1 MKPIQGR
8 IPELESMRRYPE
20 RLYISG
26 STALLERRRVSIVG
40 SRRPTQYA
48 SAAAHRIASALAGYG
63 VAVVS
68 GGAMG
73 IDAAAHRGAGAA
85 NTIAVLPCGIDLR
98 YPAVN
103 AKLLEQISAEGL
115 LISQFEPG
123 FRATPWS
130 FVARNEIVVA
140 LSEVLVVAEAQKGS
154 GSMRSVEFARKMG
167 KKIYVLPHRIG
178 DSDGTNALLK
188 EGAAEVI
195 YDIDEFTALF
205 ADGDSNREKEEFID
219 FCSRHPTYEEVLE
232 KFGEHLFEAELEGRV
247 SVVNGRVIPR

>member
-1 MKPIQGR
+1 
-8 IPELESMRRYPE
+8 MRRYPN

-26 STALLERRRVSIVG
+26 DTALLERRRVSIVG

-48 SAAAHRIASALAGYG
+48 SAAAHRIASALARCG
-63 VAVVS
+63 VVVVS

-73 IDAAAHRGAGAA
+73 IDTAAHRGAGAA

-103 AKLLEQISAEGL
+103 AKLLEQISKEGL
-115 LISQFEPG
+115 LMSQFEPG

-154 GSMRSVEFARKMG
+154 GSMRSVEFARRMG

-178 DSDGTNALLK
+178 ESDGTNALLK
-188 EGAAEVI
+188 EGAAEAI
-195 YDIDEFTALF
+195 YDI
-205 ADGDSNREKEEFID
+205 EEFISLFTQGGSSRAGEELIE
-219 FCSRHPTYEEVLE
+219 FCSKHPTYEEVLE
-232 KFGEHLFEAELEGRV
+232 RFGEELFEAELEGRV
-247 SVVNGRVIPR
+247 SVVNGRVVPN